1 MKEQHGHTME
11 KENKIH
17 FGNYDLVRRIDVGG
31 MGEVYLAKQRS
42 AFDREVAIKIIRRD
56 LVNDSTARQRFLREA
71 EVSAHLKHNHVL
83 PMYELGEEQGRLFLV
98 TPYIA
103 GGTLARRLQNGPLP
117 LPEVHQLFSALL
129 DAVAYIHKQGVVHRD
144 LKPNNI
150 LLDEGNDG
158 RVYVR
163 LIDFG
168 IARVQGAAA
177 SPPLTTADNE
187 MGTIAYMAPERLSGV
202 AAPSN
207 DIYSLGVILYQMLT
221 GYLPIDDQGRSRR
234 IPLPQTLD
242 DVVDRCIAPRID
254 ERFHSAEEVL
264 AAFDR
269 AVGATLAVDLG
280 TATRKLFGTGVINH
294 APTDAGNGAISLK
307 SSAVGSPTPVTAP
320 FSLAD
325 YNAPTTAVDA
335 SQIGSMLP
343 PTTMPIGRP
352 PRPTG
357 RRKSIWFPIMLF
369 LAAAVLLAMSGVFA
383 FELLAIPTAIVH
395 FKPQTQLVSKVFQL
409 SPNSSVPIKTLNGSS
424 TGTQSG
430 QTSQFCDFFN
440 NCQRTV
446 SDVDVIS
453 LEKQVYTKLQS
464 QAAQDVQQ
472 RLQALNATEL
482 GAVHYSYD
490 TPVIN
495 PQIGTASNTVMVTLT
510 QHWDVAY
517 FLNSDAQTLARQ
529 LLVKQMQM
537 LGANFMP
544 VNSTLRVGQ
553 PVVGEDGFGDTII
566 SIAAAGY
573 VEYQFP
579 QSQLNSLQNQI
590 KGKTVHNARIIISLQ
605 PGVDPNTISILFR
618 AGGSNKIPN
627 PTDTLPTDAQRITLV
642 TDPLTLPPVQLPNV
656 PAGNS
661 PTTTLPPVAT
671 PPDSGNPGFGNQD
684 GGGSPHLP
692 RP

>member
-11 KENKIH
+11 KENKIR

-117 LPEVHQLFSALL
+117 LPQVQQLFSALL

-221 GYLPIDDQGRSRR
+221 GYLPFDEKGRTQRV
-234 IPLPQTLD
+234 PLPQPLD

-269 AVGATLAVDLG
+269 ACQQVGM
-280 TATRKLFGTGVINH
+280 ATRKLPLTTGLN
-294 APTDAGNGAISLK
+294 AGNSSISLK
-307 SSAVGSPTPVTAP
+307 SSAVVSPSPITAP

-325 YNAPTTAVDA
+325 YNAPTTAVDV
-335 SQIGSMLP
+335 SQIASMP
-343 PTTMPIGRP
+343 SSITMPIGKP
-352 PRPTG
+352 PRPAG

-383 FELLAIPTAIVH
+383 FELLALPTAIIH

-409 SPNSSVPIKTLNGSS
+409 SPDSSVPIKTLNGSS
-424 TGTQSG
+424 TSSQSG
-430 QTSQFCDFFN
+430 PTSCPLFSIPGFCQKVVN
-440 NCQRTV
+440 Y
-446 SDVDVIS
+446 SDVS
-453 LEKQVYTKLQS
+453 PLEKQVYINLRSKIN
-464 QAAQDVQQ
+464 QDVQQ
-472 RLQALNATEL
+472 QLPPGTTQL
-482 GAVHYSYD
+482 GSIQYAPQPMETV
-490 TPVIN
+490 N
-495 PQIGTASNTVMVTLT
+495 PPEGSTSNTVTVTISER
-510 QHWDVAY
+510 WSISY
-517 FLNSDAQTLARQ
+517 FLNSDVQAVAHQ
-529 LLVKQMQM
+529 LLVKQMQSA
-537 LGANFMP
+537 GANYMP
-544 VNSTLRVGQ
+544 INSTIRVGQ
-553 PVVGEDGFGDTII
+553 PVVADDGFGDITIN
-566 SIAAAGY
+566 IAAAGY

-579 QSQLNSLQNQI
+579 QSQLTNIQNQI
-590 KGKTVHNARIIISLQ
+590 KGKTVQNAGTFISVQ
-605 PGVDPNTISILFR
+605 PGVNPKSISIYFR
-618 AGGSNKIPN
+618 SAGSNKIPN
-627 PTDTLPTDAQRITLV
+627 NTDTLPNDTHRITLIA
-642 TDPLTLPPVQLPNV
+642 DPIILPPAQLPNV
-656 PAGNS
+656 SVGS
-661 PTTTLPPVAT
+661 T
-671 PPDSGNPGFGNQD
+671 PPTNVPPSAIPPDTGGNQGNGYQD
-684 GGGSPHLP
+684 GGTLLEGNGRPFSP
-692 RP
+692 